1 VGVDSRVSPAVPW
14 RQQPRA
20 YFQSLR
26 QALTMTSQQPTVS
39 IVGIGD
45 DGLDAV
51 PETARKLILAAQLLA
66 GNERALGLVPATEA
80 ERIVIGADLE
90 EVVRAI
96 NGSSAAQAVVLVS
109 GDPLFYG
116 LARFLCERIGNDRCE
131 IIPHVSSMQLAFARV
146 KESWDE
152 AYLTNLANHSLAA
165 VAERIRTAEKVGLFT
180 TEECGPAQV
189 CQALLERRIEYFTI
203 YVCENLGSRDERVT
217 QGTVQEIANQSFEI
231 LNVMVLVRD
240 PEAPD
245 RPRALY
251 GRGLFGNPDEVFVQ
265 STPKHGLLT
274 PAEVRAMA
282 LAQMGLDV
290 RSVVW
295 DIGAGCG
302 SVSVE
307 AAQLVPGGMVYAIE
321 QDAEEVELIRENAS
335 RFDVKN
341 LTPVLGKAPE
351 AWSELPDPDAI
362 FLEGSGREVVRI
374 AEMAFGRLK
383 PDGRLVANLI
393 SIGALEEL
401 RQSLGKHATQ
411 VQVWMI
417 NVARGTD
424 QLERLRF
431 DALNPTFLIAAT
443 K

>member
-1 VGVDSRVSPAVPW
+1 
-14 RQQPRA
+14 
-20 YFQSLR
+20 
-26 QALTMTSQQPTVS
+26 MTAQQPTVS
-39 IVGIGD
+39 IIGIGD

-51 PETARKLILAAQLLA
+51 PDAARKLILEAQLLA
-66 GNERALGLVPATEA
+66 GNERTLGLVPATEA
-80 ERIVIGADLE
+80 NRIVIGADLE
-90 EVVRAI
+90 AVVAAI
-96 NGSSAAQAVVLVS
+96 NESGATQAAVLVS
-109 GDPLFYG
+109 GDPLYYG
-116 LARFLCERIGNDRCE
+116 LARFLCERIGHDRCE
-131 IIPHVSSMQLAFARV
+131 IVPHVSSMQLAFARV

-152 AYLTNLANHSLAA
+152 AYLTDLANHSLAA

-189 CQALLERRIEYFTI
+189 CQALLERRIDYFTI
-203 YVCENLGSRDERVT
+203 YVCENLGARDERVT
-217 QGTVQEIANQSFEI
+217 QGSAEEIAAQSFET

-245 RPRALY
+245 RPRAAQ
-251 GRGLFGNPDEVFVQ
+251 GRSLFGNPDDVFVQ

-282 LAQMGLDV
+282 LAQMGLDA

-295 DIGAGCG
+295 DVGAGCG

-307 AAQLVPGGMVYAIE
+307 AAQLVPGGMVYAVE
-321 QDAEEVELIRENAS
+321 QDAEEVELIRENAG
-335 RFDVKN
+335 RFGVN
-341 LTPVLGKAPE
+341 NVTPVLGKAPE
-351 AWSELPDPDAI
+351 AWSELPDPDAV

-374 AEMAFGRLK
+374 AELAFQRLK
-383 PDGRLVANLI
+383 PGGRLVANLI

-401 RQSLGKHATQ
+401 RQSLGKHAAQ
-411 VQVWMI
+411 VQMWMV

-431 DALNPTFLIAAT
+431 DALNPTFLIAAN

>member
-1 VGVDSRVSPAVPW
+1 MTA
-14 RQQPRA
+14 QQPN
-20 YFQSLR
+20 
-26 QALTMTSQQPTVS
+26 VS

-51 PETARKLILAAQLLA
+51 PEAARKLILEAQLLA
-66 GNERALGLVPATEA
+66 GNKRSLGLVPATEA
-80 ERIVIGADLE
+80 KRIVIGADLE
-90 EVVRAI
+90 EVVGAI
-96 NGSSAAQAVVLVS
+96 NESGAAQAVVLVS

-116 LARFLCERIGNDRCE
+116 LARFLCERIGNERCE

-165 VAERIRTAEKVGLFT
+165 VAEKIRTAEKVGLFT
-180 TEECGPAQV
+180 TEVIGPAQV

-217 QGTVQEIANQSFEI
+217 QGSAQEIASQSFET

-245 RPRALY
+245 RPRALH
-251 GRGLFGNPDEVFVQ
+251 GRSLFGNPDEVFVQ

-307 AAQLVPGGMVYAIE
+307 AAQLAPGGMVYAIE
-321 QDAEEVELIRENAS
+321 QDAEDIELVRDNAA
-335 RFDVKN
+335 RFGVGN
-341 LTPVLGKAPE
+341 VTPVLGSAPE
-351 AWSELPDPDAI
+351 AWADLPDPDAI

-374 AEMAFGRLK
+374 AELAFQRLK

-411 VQVWMI
+411 VHVWMV

-431 DALNPTFLIAAT
+431 DALNPTFLIAA
-443 K
+443 KK